1 MADVNPPL
9 SQSQIPPHQ
18 EPSGKASAEL
28 HGKCLNLLGE
38 IDELQSLLNKT
49 LRNPQLVEVRQFRS
63 NVNSE
68 FRMLQRLEEQM
79 RASNDSNGGELTS
92 DAENKFIHALR
103 SSNLPFYQAVWNIA
117 RGSCSGLVAMGKRFY
132 WDRAAQPLE
141 DKIKQNGEGSW
152 EKKRPS
158 KKKSKGVFVDIVADD
173 GDEWVK
179 VSTISESRV
188 LFDMAKKGWEKDSE
202 DEFSDEDGDGPRKRT
217 VLRNFNGENPKEDS
231 DDEDDDE
238 LELIKLA
245 RDLRKAADASR
256 VRYKHPRLRIVLP
269 KIEEGSVDE
278 IDDVLTEMR
287 SYGIKVECQGSQPAS
302 TTQPELAR
310 LLPQPFKNFTSAVNI
325 DCTLLLAIVSDLS
338 HFEEIPIMPH
348 LHRAIVRQIEV
359 EKEQPLLP
367 TELWP
372 AMGNR
377 ELLCTKEAAKRMCE
391 IVNTIGTETEKQR
404 MELVMGNTSASQ
416 LDQES
421 TIQKFQSL
429 SDWQVPRDWALPVRI
444 VDAQPAIDAAKK
456 EGKLPSVADEVARDL
471 SDINNSVFMYGW
483 ATGLTTI
490 SSNRTI
496 DKQIEV
502 TIENSRKLDD
512 DSLEGPQVWICDTAR
527 SLVGKDSRSGSAIL
541 PGMMGKDKDRG

>member
-1 MADVNPPL
+1 MVDVNPPPG
-9 SQSQIPPHQ
+9 QSQTPPHQ

-28 HGKCLNLLGE
+28 HEKCLKLLGE

-79 RASNDSNGGELTS
+79 RASNDSTGSELTS
-92 DAENKFIHALR
+92 DAENKFLHALR

-132 WDRAAQPLE
+132 WDRAALPLE
-141 DKIKQNGEGSW
+141 DKIKQKGEGSW
-152 EKKRPS
+152 EKKRPG
-158 KKKSKGVFVDIVADD
+158 KNKSKGVFVDIVADD

-202 DEFSDEDGDGPRKRT
+202 DEFSDEDGEGPRKRT
-217 VLRNFNGENPKEDS
+217 VLRNFNGEHSNEDS
-231 DDEDDDE
+231 DDDDDE

-245 RDLRKAADASR
+245 RDLRKAADATR

-278 IDDVLTEMR
+278 IDDVLKEMR
-287 SYGIKVECQGSQPAS
+287 GYGIKVECQNSQPAS

-310 LLPQPFKNFTSAVNI
+310 LLPS
-325 DCTLLLAIVSDLS
+325 LSDLS
-338 HFEEIPIMPH
+338 HFKDIPILPH
-348 LHRAIVRQIEV
+348 FHRAIVRQIEV

-367 TELWP
+367 TELWL

-377 ELLCTKEAAKRMCE
+377 ELICTKEAAKRMCE
-391 IVNTIGTETEKQR
+391 IVNTIGTETEIQR
-404 MELVMGNTSASQ
+404 MELVMGNASTAQ
-416 LDQES
+416 LDHKSIIE
-421 TIQKFQSL
+421 KFQSL
-429 SDWQVPRDWALPVRI
+429 SDWQVPIDWALPVKI
-444 VDAQPAIDAAKK
+444 VDAHPAIDAAKTEK
-456 EGKLPSVADEVARDL
+456 KTP
-471 SDINNSVFMYGW
+471 
-483 ATGLTTI
+483 
-490 SSNRTI
+490 
-496 DKQIEV
+496 
-502 TIENSRKLDD
+502 
-512 DSLEGPQVWICDTAR
+512 
-527 SLVGKDSRSGSAIL
+527 
-541 PGMMGKDKDRG
+541 PGG

>member
-1 MADVNPPL
+1 MVDVNPPPG
-9 SQSQIPPHQ
+9 QSQTPPHQ

-28 HGKCLNLLGE
+28 HEKCLKLLGE

-79 RASNDSNGGELTS
+79 RASNDSTGSELTS
-92 DAENKFIHALR
+92 DAENKFLHALR

-132 WDRAAQPLE
+132 WDRAALPLE
-141 DKIKQNGEGSW
+141 DKIKQKGEGSW
-152 EKKRPS
+152 EKKRPG
-158 KKKSKGVFVDIVADD
+158 KNKSKGVFVDIVADD

-202 DEFSDEDGDGPRKRT
+202 DEFSDEDGEGPRKRT
-217 VLRNFNGENPKEDS
+217 VLRNFNGEHSNEDS
-231 DDEDDDE
+231 DDDDDE

-245 RDLRKAADASR
+245 RDLRKAADATR

-278 IDDVLTEMR
+278 IDDVLKEMR
-287 SYGIKVECQGSQPAS
+287 GYGIKVECQNSQPAS

-338 HFEEIPIMPH
+338 HFKDIPILPH
-348 LHRAIVRQIEV
+348 FHRAIVRQIEV

-367 TELWP
+367 TELWL

-377 ELLCTKEAAKRMCE
+377 ELICTKEAAKRMCE
-391 IVNTIGTETEKQR
+391 IVNTIGTETEIQR
-404 MELVMGNTSASQ
+404 MELVMGNASTAQ
-416 LDQES
+416 LDHKSIIE
-421 TIQKFQSL
+421 KFQSL
-429 SDWQVPRDWALPVRI
+429 SDWQVPIDWALPVKI
-444 VDAQPAIDAAKK
+444 VDAHPAIDAAKTEK
-456 EGKLPSVADEVARDL
+456 KLPPVADEVAHDL
-471 SDINNSVFMYGW
+471 SDINHSVFMYGW

-502 TIENSRKLDD
+502 TIENSRQIDD
-512 DSLEGPQVWICDTAR
+512 DSLEGPHVWICDTAR

-541 PGMMGKDKDRG
+541 PGMMGKYKDPK